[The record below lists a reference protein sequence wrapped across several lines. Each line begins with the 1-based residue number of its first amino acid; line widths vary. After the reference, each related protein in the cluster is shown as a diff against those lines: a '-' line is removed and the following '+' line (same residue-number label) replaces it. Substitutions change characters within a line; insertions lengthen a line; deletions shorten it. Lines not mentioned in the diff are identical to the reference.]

1 MSGVAGGARDWG
13 SELDPPGTHRR
24 RWRALALLALAE
36 LLAMGLWF
44 SASAV
49 VPELRDVWRLTDS
62 GAAWLTNSV
71 QLGFVTGA
79 LVSAFLTLADV
90 WDPRRL
96 VAGSALLGA
105 GATIAIAALAE
116 GPKVALPLRFLT
128 GMALAGVYPPGMKI
142 VAGWYR
148 SGRGM
153 AIGVLVGALT
163 VGTAMP
169 HLLRP
174 IGGIGEWRLVL
185 YGAAAL
191 ALVGAAIA
199 AFGLERGPYEAPTS
213 PFDPRAVGR
222 ILRDRA
228 TMLANAGYFGHMWE
242 LYAVWTWIPAFLAA
256 SFAVDTSPVSTPELA
271 SYLTFGTI
279 AVGGPGAWLA
289 GVLADRV
296 GRTAVT
302 SASMI
307 VSGACC
313 LLAGTLFGGSPWAL
327 GALCLVWGFAVVAD
341 SAQFS
346 TCVTELAERS
356 YLGTALTLQTAI
368 GFLLTMI
375 TIRWVPVWEGLWT
388 WRWAFVPLAIGP
400 TLGTAAM
407 LGLRARPESAHL
419 AGGRG

>member
-1 MSGVAGGARDWG
+1 MSGDTDESGGGLTGRPDG
-13 SELDPPGTHRR
+13 HR
-24 RWRALALLALAE
+24 RWRVLLLLALAE

-49 VPELRDVWRLTDS
+49 VPELRDAWQLTDV
-62 GAAWLTNSV
+62 GAAWLTMSV

-79 LVSAFLTLADV
+79 LLSAFLTLADV
-90 WDPRRL
+90 WDPRHL
-96 VAGSALLGA
+96 IAGSALVGA
-105 GATIAIAALAE
+105 VATIAIAAVAD
-116 GPKVALPLRFLT
+116 GPAVALPLRFIT

-142 VAGWYR
+142 VAGWFR
-148 SGRGM
+148 GGRGM
-153 AIGVLVGALT
+153 AIGILVGALT
-163 VGTAMP
+163 VGSAMP

-174 IGGIGEWRLVL
+174 LGGIGEWRLVL
-185 YGAAAL
+185 YGAAGL

-199 AFGLERGPYEAPTS
+199 ALGLESGPYEAPSS
-213 PFDPRAVGR
+213 PFDPHAVGR
-222 ILRDRA
+222 ILRDRP

-242 LYAVWTWIPAFLAA
+242 LYAVWTWIPAFLTA
-256 SFAVDTSPVSTPELA
+256 SFALDGTPASTPELA
-271 SYLTFGTI
+271 SYLAFGTI
-279 AVGGPGAWLA
+279 AIGGPGAWLA

-313 LLAGTLFGGSPWAL
+313 LLAGALFGASPWLLAP
-327 GALCLVWGFAVVAD
+327 LCLIWGFAVVAD

-368 GFLLTMI
+368 GFLLTLI
-375 TIRWVPVWEGLWT
+375 TIRLLPVWEEAWT

-400 TLGTAAM
+400 VAGTLSM
-407 LGLRARPESAHL
+407 LRLRARPEARQL
-419 AGGRG
+419 AGGRR

>member
-1 MSGVAGGARDWG
+1 MSGDTTGDGGGLASRAAGYG
-13 SELDPPGTHRR
+13 
-24 RWRALALLALAE
+24 RWRVLVLLALAE

-49 VPELRDVWRLTDS
+49 VPELRAAWQLTDV
-62 GAAWLTNSV
+62 GAAWLTMSV

-79 LVSAFLTLADV
+79 LLSAFLTLSDV

-96 VAGSALLGA
+96 IAGSALVGA
-105 GATIAIAALAE
+105 AATIAIAAVAD
-116 GPKVALPLRFLT
+116 GPAAALPFRFIT

-142 VAGWYR
+142 AAGWFR
-148 SGRGM
+148 GGRGM

-163 VGTAMP
+163 VGSAMP

-174 IGGIGEWRLVL
+174 LGGIGEWRLVL
-185 YGAAAL
+185 YGAAGL
-191 ALVGAAIA
+191 ALVGAVIA
-199 AFGLERGPYEAPTS
+199 ALGLESGPYEAPS
-213 PFDPRAVGR
+213 APFDPHAVGR
-222 ILRDRA
+222 ILRDRP

-256 SFAVDTSPVSTPELA
+256 SFALDSNPVSTPEAA
-271 SYLTFGTI
+271 SYLAFGTI
-279 AVGGPGAWLA
+279 AIGGPGAWLA

-296 GRTAVT
+296 GRTTVT

-313 LLAGTLFGGSPWAL
+313 LLAGVLFGASPWLLAP
-327 GALCLVWGFAVVAD
+327 LCLIWGFAVVAD

-368 GFLLTMI
+368 GFLLTLV
-375 TIRWVPVWEGLWT
+375 TIRLLPVWEAAWT
-388 WRWAFVPLAIGP
+388 WRWAFLPLVIGP
-400 TLGTAAM
+400 VAGTVSM
-407 LGLRARPESAHL
+407 LRLRARPEAARL
-419 AGGRG
+419 AGGSR